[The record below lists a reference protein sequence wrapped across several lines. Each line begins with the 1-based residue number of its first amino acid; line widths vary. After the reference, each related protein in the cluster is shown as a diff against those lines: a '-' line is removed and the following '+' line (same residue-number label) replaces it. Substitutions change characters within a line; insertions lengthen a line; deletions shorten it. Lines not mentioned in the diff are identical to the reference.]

1 VKTKLLKFPENT
13 NNPLDCADWMELVA
27 LVSPEGRCSIA
38 AVERNLK
45 RLSAYDASTTM
56 QQNSKVEAAC
66 GEILGEMKRRALAA
80 GGAYPFAV
88 ESAGIVTNGDAS
100 KFAPYIFCLC
110 LSWFGWQQRR
120 GNRTFP
126 RRMFED
132 LSKYAA
138 QAFVGGKALRF
149 GAPRTEP
156 LPRPFRDALTHLAI
170 AIGEGQAREIEGSV
184 NAQDDTLDLVAWR
197 DFPDGAE
204 GKLILVGQCA
214 SGANWEGKKRE
225 LDHLAFFNDWFSDQ
239 PPSLNHGM
247 RVGFFVPCRVP
258 KKKWIPTTRR
268 AGIIFDRCRIAYWSQ
283 NNPEFKNREGY
294 CDWSRRALAGLRQ
307 RGT

>member
-1 VKTKLLKFPENT
+1 MKMRLLKFPENT
-13 NNPLDCADWMELVA
+13 NNSLDCADWMELAA

-56 QQNSKVEAAC
+56 QQNSKVESAC
-66 GEILGEMKRRALAA
+66 GEILGEVKRRALAA
-80 GGAYPFAV
+80 DSAYPFAV
-88 ESAGIVTNGDAS
+88 ESTGILTRGDVR
-100 KFAPYIFCLC
+100 KFAPYVFCLC

-120 GNRTFP
+120 GNKTFP

-149 GAPRTEP
+149 GAPRTE
-156 LPRPFRDALTHLAI
+156 LPKSFKEALTHLAV
-170 AIGEGQAREIEGSV
+170 AIGEGQARHIQGQV

-204 GKLILVGQCA
+204 GKLILLGQCA
-214 SGANWEGKKRE
+214 SGANWESKKRE
-225 LDHLAFFNDWFSDQ
+225 LDQVAFFNDWFSDQ
-239 PPSLNHGM
+239 PPSLNGGM
-247 RVGFFVPCRVP
+247 RVGFFIPCRVA

-268 AGIIFDRCRIAYWSQ
+268 SGIIFDRCRIAYWSH

-294 CDWSRRALAGLRQ
+294 CDWSRRTLAGLRQ